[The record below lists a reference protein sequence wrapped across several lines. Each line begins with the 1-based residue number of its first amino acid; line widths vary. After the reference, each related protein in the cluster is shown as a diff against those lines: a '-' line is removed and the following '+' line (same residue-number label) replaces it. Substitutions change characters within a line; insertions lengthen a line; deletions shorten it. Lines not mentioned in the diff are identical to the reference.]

1 VFPTSGPTSFP
12 LPPRAAFISM
22 YNCGLMPFFFNFAS
36 FLSLSPLISYSE
48 LFQSALVSDERP
60 LSATEGAI
68 DGAAGFTVWWLAES
82 FHRLDL
88 LLLRLRVPMRSK
100 FRLSV
105 EDMLSRSERW
115 EREVRFM
122 IRGVLSG
129 MPGTE
134 SSEVR

>member
-1 VFPTSGPTSFP
+1 
-12 LPPRAAFISM
+12 M

-36 FLSLSPLISYSE
+36 FLSLSPLMSYSE
-48 LFQSALVSDERP
+48 LFQSALVNDERP
-60 LSATEGAI
+60 LSAIEGAS
-68 DGAAGFTVWWLAES
+68 DGVAAGFTVWWLAES
-82 FHRLDL
+82 FHRLFL
-88 LLLRLRVPMRSK
+88 LLLRLNVPMRSRP
-100 FRLSV
+100 RLSV
-105 EDMLSRSERW
+105 EDMLKRSDRW